1 MFHTQPISFSFLIFH
16 VCSHLFTQGYPN
28 CPSGFDESSS
38 LCGATRKL
46 LELPAGL
53 YAAFGCLTAGI
64 IACLIFCMV
73 GIARRKKDDTVE
85 QPKYPQSQTTT
96 LNGSYTMPKS
106 LNGSVLYGGTLAS
119 NATSGSAGD
128 TLKKNSVY
136 YNNLDYD
143 SWHTL
148 HPPVDY
154 VDYVHVDRETTV
166 WPAVVAPENVHQYET
181 FYYQNELIDYD
192 ANSAIYNNQQRQ
204 VQQMNQQQQ
213 QPNSFNKLHYLVTI
227 LNILLCFF

>member
-1 MFHTQPISFSFLIFH
+1 MLALRALSGVMVIIFAHIQAHASGCGFLRFSIYAINFIHFH
-16 VCSHLFTQGYPN
+16 VCSLICLHEGYPN

-106 LNGSVLYGGTLAS
+106 LNGSALYGGTLTS
-119 NATSGSAGD
+119 NATSGGAGD

-143 SWHTL
+143 S
-148 HPPVDY
+148 
-154 VDYVHVDRETTV
+154 
-166 WPAVVAPENVHQYET
+166 
-181 FYYQNELIDYD
+181 
-192 ANSAIYNNQQRQ
+192 
-204 VQQMNQQQQ
+204 
-213 QPNSFNKLHYLVTI
+213 
-227 LNILLCFF
+227 